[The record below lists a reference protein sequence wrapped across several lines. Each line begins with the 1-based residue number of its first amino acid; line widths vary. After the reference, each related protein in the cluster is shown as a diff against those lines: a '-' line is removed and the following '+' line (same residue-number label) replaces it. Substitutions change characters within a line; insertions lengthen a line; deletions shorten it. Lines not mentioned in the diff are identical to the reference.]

1 MAWELKKDSS
11 HKLIAWF
18 NDGNSVTR
26 YSLDWKH
33 KYSKNYDPDLG
44 LAKLRDLVNDYGTN
58 ARIACIYEYT
68 YGRNDGKEIEKYSH
82 GIKITTII

>member
-1 MAWELKKDSS
+1 MPWKLKQDSA

-33 KYSKNYDPDLG
+33 QLSKNHDPDLG
-44 LAKLRDLVNDYGTN
+44 LEKLRNLISKYGSNAWKASIYVNKPNKEGQ
-58 ARIACIYEYT
+58 
-68 YGRNDGKEIEKYSH
+68 EIERYH
-82 GIKITTII
+82 YGIKTIIP